1 MAGNQGGS
9 AGSINQNGIISQQ
22 TYGPLAPRTFS
33 AESIMLMVEL
43 QVEASDHELNEF
55 MQQNKQAL
63 AAKEAIHGALSVL
76 AAHPD
81 GFSDHDTMAATNAAL
96 VDAKNSTDSPV
107 MKKQIDD
114 ALKVANWGGDEI
126 VSKDEVAKIK
136 DILSNVSGDLGG
148 EQQTIMLGLQEAVD
162 RKKRIVELGSNW
174 LSKLD
179 ETAAVPI
186 RNMRGG

>member
-1 MAGNQGGS
+1 MGGNQGGS
-9 AGSINQNGIISQQ
+9 AGSINQNDIISQQ
-22 TYGPLAPRTFS
+22 TYESLVPRTFS

-55 MQQNKQAL
+55 MLQNKQAL
-63 AAKEAIHGALSVL
+63 AAKEAIRGAMSAL

-81 GFSDHDTMAATNAAL
+81 GFSDHDTMVATNAAR

-114 ALKVANWGGDEI
+114 ALNVANWGGDEI

-136 DILSNVSGDLGG
+136 DILSKVSGDLGG
-148 EQQTIMLGLQEAVD
+148 ERQTIMLGLQGAVD
-162 RKKRIVELGSNW
+162 RKKRIGELGSNW
-174 LSKLD
+174 LSKLG
-179 ETAAVPI
+179 ETAEVPI